1 MRNYVFKYA
10 LFLILLQPLIV
21 TKTFSQCAATTIF
34 KEDFGNG
41 SNGFGPALNSNITS
55 YTYSSTGSLA
65 DGEYSIRKTAAPL
78 NGQSIYATWHN
89 GFDHTGNN
97 GYMMV
102 INASYTAGKF
112 YETQIDNL
120 CSGSTIKFSAW
131 LANLLKLGVSDP
143 LDPIV
148 KFEIKSAITG
158 FVLGSYTTNTIN
170 RFTNFTWEQFGFN
183 IVLPIGESS
192 VILTIYNNQAGGLG
206 NDLVM
211 DDIEFSICGADIS
224 PSTSGTY
231 LNSNSVC
238 VGSSITFNAGIIN
251 QYYSTPV
258 MQWQNSVDSV
268 AWTNII
274 GANQSTYTITNCTIN
289 DSKWYRFLIAEPT
302 NINSPNCRT
311 TSSPIRL
318 NVFNKKPVQ
327 LQHKNLYCVGDTI
340 QIKNSTNALQYNWN
354 GPNGFLSSDS
364 VVILNNVLT
373 TQQGYYSL
381 QTITDG
387 GCINKDSSLIN
398 IKSNQ
403 LTLALPDSLV
413 LCNNASSSLNA
424 NNPFI
429 TKWLW
434 SNGDTTQQINITAA
448 GKYWVKVWDNAC
460 MASDTTVVK
469 TNRTPIVNLGGN
481 QTICFSEILKL
492 NASDIVA
499 TSYMWNT
506 GSIDSVLNI
515 TTSGTYSVVVSNEC
529 GSVNSSVD
537 ITVEPCANQIFV
549 PTAFTPNNDSKND
562 VLKAKAYFPITDFV
576 FRIYNRLGQM
586 IFLSTDINK
595 GWNGE
600 INNKKATTGV
610 YIWEL
615 SYKKN
620 GEVFQQNGTTVL
632 MQ

>member
-1 MRNYVFKYA
+1 VFRNVVFVIFFQT
-10 LFLILLQPLIV
+10 FLVNETI
-21 TKTFSQCAATTIF
+21 SQCVATTIF
-34 KEDFGNG
+34 KEDFGTGANG
-41 SNGFGPALNSNITS
+41 YGPALNSNITS
-55 YTYSSTGSLA
+55 YTYNATSSLA

-112 YETQIDNL
+112 YETQINNL

-148 KFEIKSAITG
+148 KFEIKSAISG
-158 FVLGSYTTNTIN
+158 AVLGSYTTATIN
-170 RFTNFTWEQFGFN
+170 RYTNFTWEQFGFN
-183 IVLPIGESS
+183 IVLPLGETS

-206 NDLVM
+206 NDLVL

-231 LNSNSVC
+231 QNGNSVC
-238 VGSSITFNAGIIN
+238 VGNSITFNAGIIN
-251 QYYSTPV
+251 QFYTTPV
-258 MQWQNSVDSV
+258 MQWQSSVDSIS
-268 AWTNII
+268 WTNIL
-274 GANQSTYTITNCTIN
+274 GANQSSYTIANCVVA
-289 DSKWYRFLIAEPT
+289 DSKWYRFLIAEPS

-318 NVFNKKPVQ
+318 NVFNKKPIQ
-327 LQHKNLYCVGDTI
+327 LQHKILYCVGDTV
-340 QIKNSTNALQYNWN
+340 QIKNSTSAFQYNWK
-354 GPNGFLSSDS
+354 GPNGFVHNDS
-364 VVILNNVLT
+364 VVTLNNVST
-373 TQQGYYSL
+373 NQQGYYSL
-381 QTITDG
+381 QSITDG
-387 GCINKDSSLIN
+387 GCINIDSSIIN
-398 IKSNQ
+398 IKANQ
-403 LTLALPDSLV
+403 LTLMLPDSLV
-413 LCNNASSSLNA
+413 LCNNVSASLNT
-424 NNPFI
+424 NNAFI

-434 SNGDTTQQINITAA
+434 SNGDTTQQINVTTA
-448 GKYWVKVWDNAC
+448 GLYWVKVWDNVC
-460 MASDTTVVK
+460 MNSDTTVVK
-469 TNRTPIVNLGGN
+469 TNRTPVVKLGGN
-481 QTICFSEILKL
+481 KTICFSETLKL
-492 NASDIVA
+492 IATDIVA
-499 TSYMWNT
+499 TSYLWNN
-506 GSIDSVLNI
+506 GSTDSVLNI
-515 TTSGTYSVVVSNEC
+515 TNSGTYSVIVSNEC
-529 GSVNSSVD
+529 GSANGSVD

-549 PTAFTPNNDSKND
+549 PTAFTPNGDFKNE
-562 VLKAKAYFPITDFV
+562 VLKAKAFFPITDFV

-600 INNKKATTGV
+600 INNKKAPNAV

-620 GEVFQQNGTTVL
+620 GELFQQNGTTVL
-632 MQ
+632 MR

>member
-1 MRNYVFKYA
+1 MFRGVF
-10 LFLILLQPLIV
+10 ILIV
-21 TKTFSQCAATTIF
+21 FQTFVVSKIFSQCVATTIF
-34 KEDFGNG
+34 KEDFGTG
-41 SNGFGPALNSNITS
+41 SNGFGPALASNITS
-55 YTYSSTGSLA
+55 YNYNATGSLA

-112 YETQIDNL
+112 YETQINNL

-148 KFEIKSAITG
+148 KFEIKSAVTG
-158 FVLGSYTTNTIN
+158 VVLGSYTTSTIS
-170 RFTNFTWEQFGFN
+170 RYTSFTWEQLGFN

-206 NDLVM
+206 NDLVL

-231 LNSNSVC
+231 LNSNSLC
-238 VGSSITFNAGIIN
+238 VGNSITINAGIVN
-251 QYYSTPV
+251 QYYSNPA
-258 MQWQNSVDSV
+258 MQWQSSVDSTS
-268 AWTNII
+268 WFNIV
-274 GANQSTYTITNCTIN
+274 GANLSTYTINNCTTN
-289 DSKWYRFLIAEPT
+289 DSKWYRFLIAEPN
-302 NINSPNCRT
+302 NINSANCRT

-340 QIKNSTNALQYNWN
+340 QIKNLTAAFQYNWK
-354 GPNGFLSSDS
+354 GPNGFTSTNGL
-364 VVILNNVLT
+364 VLLNNVST
-373 TQQGYYSL
+373 NQQGYYSL
-381 QTITDG
+381 QTITEG
-387 GCINKDSSLIN
+387 GCINFDSSLIN
-398 IKSNQ
+398 IKLNQ
-403 LTLALPDSLV
+403 ISPALPDSLV
-413 LCNNASSSLNA
+413 LCNNATSSLSATNS
-424 NNPFI
+424 NI

-434 SNGDTTQQINITAA
+434 SNGDTSQQINISTA
-448 GKYWVKVWDNAC
+448 GFYWVRVWDNVC
-460 MASDTTVVK
+460 MASDTTIVK
-469 TNRTPIVNLGGN
+469 TNRTPLVNLGGN

-492 NASDIVA
+492 NASDVV
-499 TSYMWNT
+499 TSSYLWNT
-506 GSIDSVLNI
+506 GSTDSVLNI
-515 TTSGTYSVVVSNEC
+515 TNSGTYSVVVSNEC
-529 GSVNSSVD
+529 GSANSSVD
-537 ITVEPCANQIFV
+537 IIVKPCANQIFV
-549 PTAFTPNNDSKND
+549 PSAFSPNNDFKNE

-576 FRIYNRLGQM
+576 FRIYNRLGQI

-600 INNKKATTGV
+600 INNKKAPVGV

-620 GEVFQQNGTTVL
+620 AEVFRQNGTTVL